1 MQAIF
6 LNTPELIEQH
16 WPDVARLVAPVVEHA
31 ARGEFSVDDLGAF
44 LTSEQA
50 WAGLAVDEQ
59 GPALAMVFEFRHY
72 PAKTVINIMAIG
84 GRDLGQVAMTFWPQF
99 LAWAKES
106 GAAEIEASVSP
117 AMARVL
123 KNLGFQHTYD
133 VVRCPT

>member
-1 MQAIF
+1 M
-6 LNTPELIEQH
+6 P
-16 WPDVARLVAPVVEHA
+16 
-31 ARGEFSVDDLGAF
+31 RGEFSVDDLGAF

-84 GRDLGQVAMTFWPQF
+84 GRDLGQVAMTFWLQF

-106 GAAEIEASVSP
+106 GRSGDRGECPRRWPGCSRTSASST
-117 AMARVL
+117 
-123 KNLGFQHTYD
+123 HT
-133 VVRCPT
+133 TL